1 MIIEEV
7 ASVGNVFWVLRIG
20 MKKIFI
26 LIGCVK
32 CILQDTKKNKPKVIK
47 NIKY

>member
-20 MKKIFI
+20 MKKNFHSNW
-26 LIGCVK
+26 LREMHFSGH
-32 CILQDTKKNKPKVIK
+32 KKE
-47 NIKY
+47 